1 MSQLLMSRPGARPFM
16 AAPSPSMVRVTENM
30 VRVTPSRR
38 TLDSRFPTLCFF
50 VETGRLPL
58 FEVLLTT
65 DRGLFDTARAGER
78 MSSIFYS
85 SREDAGL
92 LPTDEGRGA
101 YHVPP
106 AVLNSFAQHNPDA
119 TALYYTA
126 IAYATAEGAGARF
139 AHPPETLSQ
148 TAPSIMLV
156 KGFAGQSLSRVLGVA
171 AHRLRTLGLNGK
183 VEPGAAGGMI
193 AGPGGLPIRA
203 PAKQHMPSPVPARP
217 GPGPMQPEPEKPT
230 PPVGAEPVPSY
241 PDEGE
246 DGAEAGAGQGNGG
259 VGNGATARGGPATGN
274 GGQRPSP
281 HQGNGTGNGKRN
293 DRPSLHPN
301 GGNGGRGAGAAPAE
315 PDFEYSDG
323 YDDVDEDEIE
333 AAGPPRPSA
342 DDDTYGDDDVGI
354 PPGTGG
360 ARNGR
365 QGNGQAPAIDA
376 ANRTGDG
383 NGSGRRA
390 AMAAPPGSDPD
401 RGMSGD
407 YDELDPVEGVIQQ
420 SLDRPFEAPAGASVG
435 EGGAEGETGPLTAD
449 IKRQI
454 IERVTN
460 LESGRTRHDAINPD
474 GEFKGRFG
482 REDPHFQKA
491 HRGLSYGIAGF
502 NQDDGTLGQLLVLM
516 RDRDPT
522 AFENTFGPDAA
533 LMLQTV
539 TAPGPRSIEAE
550 DGRSTRVQKVAG
562 ADLWE
567 EPWVSRF
574 RTAAEYPAFQAAQN
588 QLTAELYLDP
598 VLPYADWLGIASE
611 RGIAILFD
619 RAMQMGVAP
628 GMKIV
633 VDAVGPIKTEAQRAA
648 ALDALFA
655 PGEDATLEAFQ
666 ELAGITRTGEWNPES
681 HAALIGALRDL
692 DDQGEEIPLEILG
705 YDEVLDT
712 LVMASA
718 SKFWADRVL
727 RLRVQENISDVLFT
741 P

>member
-139 AHPPETLSQ
+139 AQPPETLSQ

-183 VEPGAAGGMI
+183 VEPAAAGGMI

-230 PPVGAEPVPSY
+230 LPVGAEPVPSY

-246 DGAEAGAGQGNGG
+246 DGAEAGVGQGNGG

-293 DRPSLHPN
+293 GRPSLHPN
-301 GGNGGRGAGAAPAE
+301 GGQWRPRRRGGSGGAGFRVQRRLRRCRRGR
-315 PDFEYSDG
+315 DQ
-323 YDDVDEDEIE
+323 
-333 AAGPPRPSA
+333 
-342 DDDTYGDDDVGI
+342 
-354 PPGTGG
+354 GG
-360 ARNGR
+360 WA
-365 QGNGQAPAIDA
+365 
-376 ANRTGDG
+376 T
-383 NGSGRRA
+383 
-390 AMAAPPGSDPD
+390 
-401 RGMSGD
+401 
-407 YDELDPVEGVIQQ
+407 
-420 SLDRPFEAPAGASVG
+420 
-435 EGGAEGETGPLTAD
+435 
-449 IKRQI
+449 
-454 IERVTN
+454 
-460 LESGRTRHDAINPD
+460 
-474 GEFKGRFG
+474 
-482 REDPHFQKA
+482 
-491 HRGLSYGIAGF
+491 
-502 NQDDGTLGQLLVLM
+502 
-516 RDRDPT
+516 
-522 AFENTFGPDAA
+522 
-533 LMLQTV
+533 
-539 TAPGPRSIEAE
+539 EAE
-550 DGRSTRVQKVAG
+550 RGR
-562 ADLWE
+562 
-567 EPWVSRF
+567 
-574 RTAAEYPAFQAAQN
+574 
-588 QLTAELYLDP
+588 
-598 VLPYADWLGIASE
+598 
-611 RGIAILFD
+611 
-619 RAMQMGVAP
+619 
-628 GMKIV
+628 
-633 VDAVGPIKTEAQRAA
+633 
-648 ALDALFA
+648 
-655 PGEDATLEAFQ
+655 
-666 ELAGITRTGEWNPES
+666 
-681 HAALIGALRDL
+681 
-692 DDQGEEIPLEILG
+692 
-705 YDEVLDT
+705 
-712 LVMASA
+712 
-718 SKFWADRVL
+718 
-727 RLRVQENISDVLFT
+727 
-741 P
+741 